1 MSVLTRD
8 RRHKDGAFPL
18 RIPQNRPS
26 NSLRHRTLPVSPFA
40 VRTLR
45 VIFFYLHQNKEF
57 RGWGGGGVPTGN
69 SSRLVRPLG
78 VPWLRYDYID

>member
-1 MSVLTRD
+1 MSLLVRD

-40 VRTLR
+40 VTTLR

-57 RGWGGGGVPTGN
+57 RVWGGGGTQPQFCQTGQAAW
-69 SSRLVRPLG
+69 RTMIAP
-78 VPWLRYDYID
+78 